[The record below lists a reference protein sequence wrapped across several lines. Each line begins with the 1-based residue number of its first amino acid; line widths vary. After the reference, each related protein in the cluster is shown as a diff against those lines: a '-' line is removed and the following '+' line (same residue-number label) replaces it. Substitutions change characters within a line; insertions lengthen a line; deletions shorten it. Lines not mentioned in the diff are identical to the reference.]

1 MKEYFLCSK
10 AVIDYFPD
18 VEKSK
23 PFKSGYRFD
32 KGDCYYVAVID
43 FPKVDSFYKANEERL
58 LLEDFWC
65 RECHAGSME
74 VDKITIA
81 GCKRNGL
88 FKEIENKIGLTTERN
103 QAMTIYNLSQ
113 KYNCTPIEFINR
125 IAHS

>member
-23 PFKSGYRFD
+23 PFKSGWGFD
-32 KGDCYYVAVID
+32 EEDEYYVAVLD
-43 FPKVDSFYKANEERL
+43 FKAVEVVYNKAASEN
-58 LLEDFWC
+58 FWC

-81 GCKRNGL
+81 ACKRNGL
-88 FKEIENKIGLTTERN
+88 FAEIENKIGLTVERN

-125 IAHS
+125 IAK